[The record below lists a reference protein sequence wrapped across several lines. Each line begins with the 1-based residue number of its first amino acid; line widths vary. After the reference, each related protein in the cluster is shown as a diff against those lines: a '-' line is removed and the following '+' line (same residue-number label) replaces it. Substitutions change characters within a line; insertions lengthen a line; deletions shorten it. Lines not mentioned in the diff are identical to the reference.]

1 MRDSGRRV
9 PSILRLSL
17 YLSAVILAGCQ
28 GGPDLIDPKGAYP
41 TLGQS
46 RPTRDQRSQ
55 LVIYTATFTDLNLS
69 DDSGTQIRHTG
80 YTIYNEHGEFYEYVR
95 NFIGVTDKE
104 PTTMELEP
112 GRYIIL
118 LDTPEKQPPVF
129 RVVVYPGKL
138 TTVTLPR

>member
-1 MRDSGRRV
+1 MSNSGRRA
-9 PSILRLSL
+9 INGLQLALSL
-17 YLSAVILAGCQ
+17 SALVLAGCP
-28 GGPDLIDPKGAYP
+28 GGPQTIDPKGAYP

-80 YTIYNEHGEFYEYVR
+80 YTIYNEHGEYYDYVR

-104 PTTMELEP
+104 PTTIELEP

-118 LDTPEKQPPVF
+118 LDNPEKQPPVF
-129 RVVVYPGKL
+129 RVMIYPGKL